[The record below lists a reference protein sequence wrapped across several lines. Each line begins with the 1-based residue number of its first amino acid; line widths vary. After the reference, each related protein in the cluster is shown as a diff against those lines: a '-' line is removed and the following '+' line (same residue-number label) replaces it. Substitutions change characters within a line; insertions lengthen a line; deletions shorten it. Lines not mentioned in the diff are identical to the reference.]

1 MEQATSF
8 QTSGIIIENRKQI
21 SISGVEDCLSFDEE
35 TINLKTKL
43 GILVI
48 KGISLHIEN
57 FNTNTGELTA
67 TGRINAAVYTVTDD
81 KKSVFSRIF
90 R

>member
-1 MEQATSF
+1 MEQLTSF
-8 QTSGIIIENRKQI
+8 QSSGIIIENRKQI
-21 SISGVEDCLSFDEE
+21 SISGVEDCLTFDEE

-43 GILVI
+43 GNLVI

-67 TGRINAAVYTVTDD
+67 TGKINAAVYTATDD
-81 KKSVFSRIF
+81 KKSMFSKIF